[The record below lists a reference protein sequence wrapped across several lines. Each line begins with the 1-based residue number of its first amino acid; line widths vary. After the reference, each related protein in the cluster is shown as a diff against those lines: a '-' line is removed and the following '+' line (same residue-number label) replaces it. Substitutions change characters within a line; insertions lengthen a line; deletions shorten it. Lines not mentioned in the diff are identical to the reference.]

1 MAESVEVLQKL
12 GLSLVGMPEIELKK
26 ASAALTCAGKPAP
39 HLVSGGGHV
48 SEADVSQEVAAADAS
63 GETADQVKARMQVV
77 ASELGLSAS
86 LVAVDEQ
93 PPYYEQ
99 TLEWRRDRLGANSVE
114 ELCKS
119 VVMENT
125 KLESDEEGRVRSV
138 LVVVQYV
145 AKLHKEKLIKAVQ
158 AIEAARGLPA
168 LGKKQYNM
176 RLLEGAACQVMT
188 GFGHNAV
195 TPLKLDLPMIL
206 SDGIAG
212 LPSGQ
217 FWLGGGHV
225 DLKLRLQVEEAVRV
239 MQMTVA
245 DVTS

>member
-1 MAESVEVLQKL
+1 
-12 GLSLVGMPEIELKK
+12 MPQIQLTL
-26 ASAALTCAGKPAP
+26 ASALGSQASKTPP
-39 HLVSGGGHV
+39 PVSV
-48 SEADVSQEVAAADAS
+48 SEEPSEMQEAVLPADVESAEGVRL
-63 GETADQVKARMQVV
+63 RMQAVV
-77 ASELGLSAS
+77 AELGLSAS
-86 LVAVDEQ
+86 LVAVDPH

-99 TLEWRRDRLGANSVE
+99 TLEWRRDRLGASTVD

-125 KLESDEEGRVRSV
+125 KLESDADAGRVRSV

-176 RLLEGAACQVMT
+176 RLLEGPACQAIT
-188 GFGHNAV
+188 GYGHNAV
-195 TPLKLDLPMIL
+195 TPLKQDLPMIL
-206 SDGIAG
+206 SDAIAN

-217 FWLGGGHV
+217 FWLGGGHI
-225 DLKLRLQVEEAVRV
+225 DLKLRLQVEEAVSV
-239 MQMTVA
+239 MKMTVA